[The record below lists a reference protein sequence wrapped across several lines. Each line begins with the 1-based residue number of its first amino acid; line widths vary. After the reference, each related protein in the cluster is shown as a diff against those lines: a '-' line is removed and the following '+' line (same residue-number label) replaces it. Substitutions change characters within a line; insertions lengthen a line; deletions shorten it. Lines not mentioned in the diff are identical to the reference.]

1 MWVAERCKGWW
12 AEERGAALLEFTLVA
27 WFFFITIFGVIEFS
41 LYFWQ
46 LGAISKGEQSAL
58 RYAAVSNP
66 VTGDWAD
73 LQPNSG
79 KVITCRSSG
88 TGTASCTPATNPAS
102 AAAMDCIV
110 ARVRAF
116 APFVDPANVVVE
128 YRANDLG
135 LSGNQAPTI
144 QVRLENLR
152 FMTIFLG
159 FMDRQLMPSLDN
171 TMTAEDASSS
181 APGSSTT
188 STACGLIS

>member
-1 MWVAERCKGWW
+1 MLEADRGGGWI
-12 AEERGAALLEFTLVA
+12 ADEGGAALLEFTLVA

-46 LGAISKGEQSAL
+46 LNAISKGEQAAL
-58 RYAAVSNP
+58 RYAVVSTP
-66 VTGDWAD
+66 VTGDWET
-73 LQPNSG
+73 LQPGSG
-79 KVITCRSSG
+79 KTITCRSSG
-88 TGTASCTPATNPAS
+88 TGSANCTPATNPVNV
-102 AAAMDCIV
+102 AAMDCII

-128 YRANDLG
+128 YRANTLG
-135 LSGNQAPTI
+135 LSGFQAPTI

-159 FMDRQLMPSLDN
+159 FMGNRLLPSLDN
-171 TMTAEDASSS
+171 TMTAEDASSY
-181 APGSSTT
+181 APGASST